1 MQDGFPQENHRDDVQ
16 NASSCSCSCSCTRF
30 SHEWMNESIYLSI
43 CTRSKQ
49 RNATRRES
57 KEQGFQAPKTN
68 TCRHYLVCN
77 SRDVCRDDSRVSRS
91 LSLSIYTQQILEQQS
106 GHTQQKHARILHTTH
121 NCTRARSLAAATTTT
136 TTTTTTV
143 AARAPTD
150 DNDNDDD
157 AAAANGAGPP
167 APRGD

>member
-49 RNATRRES
+49 RDASLRN
-57 KEQGFQAPKTN
+57 KDFKPQKTN

-106 GHTQQKHARILHTTH
+106 GRTQQKHARILHTTH

-136 TTTTTTV
+136 TTTTV

-150 DNDNDDD
+150 DHDNDDD

-167 APRGD
+167 GPRGIS